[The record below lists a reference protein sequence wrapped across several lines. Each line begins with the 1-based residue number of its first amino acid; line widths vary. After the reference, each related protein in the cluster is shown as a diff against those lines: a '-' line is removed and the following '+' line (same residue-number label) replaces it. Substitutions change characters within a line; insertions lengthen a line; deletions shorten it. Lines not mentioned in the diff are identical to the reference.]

1 MHLADA
7 PPPSYSVTT
16 RRGGLQ
22 QQAMESGVTRKLDI
36 RRRNFI
42 ALLGG
47 AAVTWPRATPA
58 QTPAKSYRIG
68 YLALLSGEDTTLMK
82 PLLERLHE
90 LGYVEG
96 KNMIFEYRSAEDHPE
111 RLPQLAV
118 DLARADPD
126 VLIAGFGTLAAKA
139 AKAATT
145 TIPIVITSVGD
156 PVGAGLIKSL
166 GQPGG
171 NVTGVTSQA
180 SDVVGR
186 RLQILQELIP
196 ENQVIAVL
204 MNPDTPFSRLALQE
218 LRAAAN
224 PERQR
229 FAVFEARTA
238 DDVRVD
244 IESAVKEGTAGLLT
258 LDDPLMLSVS
268 RQIADLATKARL
280 PTIFGSRDFAEAG
293 GLMSYGVDRRQLNRR
308 AAEFVDKILQ
318 GARPADLPVEQ
329 PTKFELVVNLK
340 TAKALGLD
348 MPAKLLA
355 LADEVIE

>member
-1 MHLADA
+1 M
-7 PPPSYSVTT
+7 
-16 RRGGLQ
+16 RREKPN
-22 QQAMESGVTRKLDI
+22 M
-36 RRRNFI
+36 RRRDFI

-47 AAVTWPRATPA
+47 SVVTWPRGVHA
-58 QTPAKSYRIG
+58 QQPAKSYRIS
-68 YLALLSGEDTTLMK
+68 YLALLPGEDKSLMK

-96 KNMIFEYRSAEDHPE
+96 KNMTFSYRSAEDHPQQ
-111 RLPQLAV
+111 LPQLATELV
-118 DLARADPD
+118 QANPD

-156 PVGAGLIKSL
+156 PIGAGLITSL
-166 GQPGG
+166 SRPGG

-186 RLQILQELIP
+186 RLQILDDLIP
-196 ENQVIAVL
+196 GNQMIAVL
-204 MNPDTPFSRLALQE
+204 MNPDTPFSKLALQQ
-218 LRAAAN
+218 LQAAAN

-229 FAVFEARTA
+229 LAVFEARTA
-238 DDVRVD
+238 DQVSSSVEAA
-244 IESAVKEGTAGLLT
+244 IKASAGGLLT

-268 RQIADLATKARL
+268 KQIADLAAKARL

-308 AAEFVDKILQ
+308 AAEFVDKILK
-318 GARPADLPVEQ
+318 GAKPADLPVEQ
-329 PTKFELVVNLK
+329 PTKFELVINLK
-340 TAKALGLD
+340 TAKVLGLD

-355 LADEVIE
+355 QADEVIE